1 MGRLPRVRAGGGDG
15 RTMAIPPAQHHV
27 IKEAG
32 ESIGQL
38 LQTVFREHGYKRVHL
53 VAAAPKQ
60 DAIEGK
66 LPAVSV
72 YLYNI
77 SLDEEGMAGNRG
89 GYYVDQAVAQD
100 GSIQE
105 VARQLPMWIRLDYL
119 ISTWAQ
125 TPEEEQLLMGGAIK
139 GLLEHPTLSGLDLKG
154 ESFRAESYLPVQM
167 SQRLDEGVLSRFWA
181 SLNQPLKP
189 AIQCWTTVPIYP
201 SGQVEIRRVEERDV
215 RFFDLN
221 KLNKMKR

>member
-1 MGRLPRVRAGGGDG
+1 MILTG
-15 RTMAIPPAQHHV
+15 QHHI
-27 IKEAG
+27 IKETS
-32 ESIGQL
+32 ESLGQL
-38 LQTVFREHGYKRVHL
+38 LQSTFRESGYKRVHL
-53 VAAAPKQ
+53 VVAAPKQ
-60 DAIEGK
+60 EAIEGK

-77 SLDEEGMAGNRG
+77 TLDEEGISSHRLERRIEQ
-89 GYYVDQAVAQD
+89 VIQPD
-100 GSIQE
+100 GSIKD
-105 VARQLPMWIRLDYL
+105 VARDPPLWVRLDYL

-125 TPEEEQLLMGGAIK
+125 TPEEEQLLMGVAIK
-139 GLLEHPTLSGLDLKG
+139 GVLEHPTMQGPDLKG
-154 ESFRAESYLPVQM
+154 ESMASVEYIPLLL

-201 SGQVEIRRVEERDV
+201 ATGYEVTRVQERDV

-221 KLNKMKR
+221 KLNQVRR